1 MIICKNCGIEL
12 DEGMMT
18 CPLCGEYQ
26 LDDDDH
32 EPSQVNYPSDIIFLH
47 RKENRKYMWELTG
60 IIAFSA
66 IAVCTIVDLIIAKG
80 ISWSL
85 ISDVIILASWVIL
98 TLFLY
103 AGKRTLIVVPG
114 LLLTILTTL
123 FVISTITK
131 GTKWFFPV
139 GLPLTVTLFLAVG
152 TVIAI
157 YRSAN
162 HKGLNIIAS
171 AFIVL
176 SGFCIVTEMVLDHY
190 FNGFIDLRWSLI
202 TSISIFP
209 VALLLFFFHY
219 RMKKGNRLDSF
230 FHI

>member
-1 MIICKNCGIEL
+1 MTICGNCGVEL
-12 DEGMMT
+12 DEGLT
-18 CPLCGEYQ
+18 ICPLCGKYQ
-26 LDDDDH
+26 GDNSDH
-32 EPSQVNYPSDIIFLH
+32 EPSSVNYPSDIILLH
-47 RKENRKYMWELTG
+47 RKENRKYMWELAG

-66 IAVCTIVDLIIAKG
+66 IAVCTIVDLVIGKRL
-80 ISWSL
+80 SWSL
-85 ISDVIILASWVIL
+85 FSDVIILASWVIL
-98 TLFLY
+98 TLSLY
-103 AGKRTLIVVPG
+103 AGKRSLIIAPG
-114 LLLTILTTL
+114 LLLTILATL
-123 FVISTITK
+123 FVISSITK
-131 GTKWFFPV
+131 GIKWFFPV

-157 YRSAN
+157 YKSAN

-176 SGFCIVTEMVLDHY
+176 SGFCIVTEMILDHY